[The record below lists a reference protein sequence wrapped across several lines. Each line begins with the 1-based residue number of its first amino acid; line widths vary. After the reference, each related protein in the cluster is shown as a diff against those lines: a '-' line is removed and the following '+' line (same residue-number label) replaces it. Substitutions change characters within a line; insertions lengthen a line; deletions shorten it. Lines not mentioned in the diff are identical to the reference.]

1 MIRLSRRAALAAP
14 ALVALPATAQEWQPN
29 GPIRLINGFPPGG
42 SPDIL
47 ARTMAPHVQSL
58 LGQPRVIENRAG
70 AGGTIG
76 ARAAAQASA
85 DGQSVF
91 LAVISHV
98 LQPYMNPDAQFRVE
112 DFRAVSWLAT
122 TPLALVVRDNFP
134 ARTIQEWHALVR
146 ANPERFTI
154 ATAGNGT
161 PHHMAAELYMQA
173 SGANLRQVQYR
184 GTAPALTDIRA
195 GTVDMMFADLAA
207 ALGPIRQG
215 GLRALAVTTARRV
228 PALADLPMMSETV
241 TPGFEAYSWVMW
253 WVPAATPDPVARRL
267 AAAARH
273 GLAQP
278 DVQARAAE
286 VGFVVVGSDM
296 EGAVRHMRTE
306 TEKWSALIRARGLRF
321 EEG

>member
-14 ALVALPATAQEWQPN
+14 ALVALPGTAQEWQPS
-29 GPIRLINGFPPGG
+29 GPVRLINGFPPGG

-47 ARTMAPHVQSL
+47 ARTMAPHVQAL
-58 LGQPRVIENRAG
+58 LGQAMVIENRAG

-134 ARTIQEWHALVR
+134 ARTIQEWDALVR

-228 PALADLPMMSETV
+228 PALAELPMMSETV
-241 TPGFEAYSWVMW
+241 TPGFEAYSWVNW
-253 WVPAATPDPVARRL
+253 WVPARTPDAVVQRLNRVAVQ
-267 AAAARH
+267 A
-273 GLAQP
+273 LAQQ

-286 VGFVVVGSDM
+286 VGFLL
-296 EGAVRHMRTE
+296 EGTSIADAEAFVRRE
-306 TEKWSALIRARGLRF
+306 VDKWSNLIRTRNIRSEA
-321 EEG
+321 